1 MDGPPLIQTQ
11 DDGTF
16 LVPSINCMATR
27 AISKPTLGVEM
38 HFCHHCTFSH
48 KSGLL
53 FKFQIQTTL
62 LNKGDVLPIYNFCT
76 KIQNVDVLL
85 LLYYWFNRIS
95 VLFQGNVQFHTS
107 NPHVNV
113 SLGSLLDDQQ
123 WHSTVIE
130 RFGRQVNFTVDKHVH
145 HFFMKGDI
153 SYLDIDYEVCILC
166 KLTYKFSH
174 VQMSIPL
181 KSDTQTLLL

>member
-1 MDGPPLIQTQ
+1 MHVCHNWTFIHKGGP
-11 DDGTF
+11 
-16 LVPSINCMATR
+16 
-27 AISKPTLGVEM
+27 
-38 HFCHHCTFSH
+38 
-48 KSGLL
+48 L
-53 FKFQIQTTL
+53 FKFKIQITL
-62 LNKGDVLPIYNFCT
+62 LNKGDVLPIYNFCM
-76 KIQNVDVLL
+76 KIRNVDVLL
-85 LLYYWFNRIS
+85 LLYYFFNRIS
-95 VLFQGNVQFHTS
+95 VFFQGNVQLHTS

-166 KLTYKFSH
+166 KLTYTFSH
-174 VQMSIPL
+174 VQMSIHL
-181 KSDTQTLLL
+181 KSKKQTFLL